1 MISNLDLP
9 SQSAIS
15 KKLIRSCFPV
25 TGIFGSEQNALFVTH
40 FENDIY
46 KPELRDFQPRIW
58 EKLSENKDRYC
69 LSLS

>member
-15 KKLIRSCFPV
+15 KKIIRSCFPV
-25 TGIFGSEQNALFVTH
+25 TEIFEQNALFVTH
-40 FENDIY
+40 VENDIY
-46 KPELRDFQPRIW
+46 KPELRDFQPRMW
-58 EKLSENKDRYC
+58 EKLSENIDRYC